1 MEITQSSSG
10 RKTRGAFFVARQPQ
24 KTVDGR
30 PWGILDRNLVGQNM
44 TQWRPNEAKAPTQEE
59 TCMRILPELSDAM
72 KIAAQGIYKVLPVS
86 CEILSD
92 ICTPIEALKKLK
104 KVSAHCYM
112 LESVVE
118 REKWGRYT
126 FLGYDPTME
135 ITQDRRR
142 FQCHRQLLSF
152 YRG

>member
-72 KIAAQGIYKVLPVS
+72 KIAAQDIYKVLPVS

-92 ICTPIEALKKLK
+92 ICTPIEALKK
-104 KVSAHCYM
+104 
-112 LESVVE
+112 
-118 REKWGRYT
+118 
-126 FLGYDPTME
+126 
-135 ITQDRRR
+135 
-142 FQCHRQLLSF
+142 
-152 YRG
+152 

>member
-30 PWGILDRNLVGQNM
+30 PWGILDRNLAGQNM
-44 TQWRPNEAKAPTQEE
+44 AQWRPNEAQAPTQEE

-104 KVSAHCYM
+104 KVSFKRH
-112 LESVVE
+112 L
-118 REKWGRYT
+118 
-126 FLGYDPTME
+126 F
-135 ITQDRRR
+135 
-142 FQCHRQLLSF
+142 
-152 YRG
+152 

>member
-1 MEITQSSSG
+1 
-10 RKTRGAFFVARQPQ
+10 
-24 KTVDGR
+24 
-30 PWGILDRNLVGQNM
+30 
-44 TQWRPNEAKAPTQEE
+44 
-59 TCMRILPELSDAM
+59 MRILPELSDAM

-92 ICTPIEALKKLK
+92 IYTPIEALKKLK